1 MLIEAQANLEVADN
15 VAGHTPLHVAV
26 SSGFTQGVELLI
38 RAKANIEAKAK
49 LDFKARDTS
58 PQDPG
63 NTPLHIAVL
72 LGFTQVV
79 EMLIEAKANIEA
91 TSAAGLTPLGLAGR
105 DNKDGDK
112 AAVIAVL
119 RKHGASSGQGSEGR
133 P

>member
-63 NTPLHIAVL
+63 NTPLHIAVW

-79 EMLIEAKANIEA
+79 EMLIEAKAPDPSWCWQQSGEREIRVEA
-91 TSAAGLTPLGLAGR
+91 RRRTT
-105 DNKDGDK
+105 
-112 AAVIAVL
+112 
-119 RKHGASSGQGSEGR
+119 H
-133 P
+133 